1 MQILLI
7 MRCQIICIC
16 FLLVFLVYTTLSSR
30 INTRKEFQKIC
41 VTALLQVI
49 FDAITIYL
57 VNVVNDKPE
66 LKVINRVAHIFVV
79 GLAIMFCYYFFS
91 YVVKLIYATNS
102 VKKIMF
108 FARIPFHLYI
118 FASPFKDFDY
128 IKGRGTYYVGGP
140 YVEFWFFIGLMYVIT
155 SMFLIYI
162 NRNKIERSTVITL
175 ETITSLMIVD
185 IIFQVKIPELL
196 LTGGSIALITVAVYL
211 TLENTTENT
220 KNRVLIDIET
230 GVKNKQAFKVDMKNY
245 NDKYF
250 QSNSQYER
258 IGLVMCDI
266 SNLSYINDEYG
277 LIEGDDLI
285 AGTASILSKCLCSAN
300 GIYRIRG
307 DVFLAI
313 YTGIDKKDI
322 VNETLAVK
330 KEVRKVGK
338 GLKYDYILGIAE
350 ECYDNTEEE
359 SMESILNKTEKEML
373 RQKDILKKKLKGK
386 NDNEENVEER

>member
-7 MRCQIICIC
+7 MRCQIVCVC
-16 FLLVFLVYTTLSSR
+16 FLLMFLLYTTFSSR
-30 INTRKEFQKIC
+30 ISTRKEFQRIC
-41 VTALLQVI
+41 ITALLQVT

-66 LKVINRVAHIFVV
+66 LKFINRVAHIFVV
-79 GLAIMFCYYFFS
+79 GFAIMFCYYFFG
-91 YVVKLIYATNS
+91 YVVKLIYPVNS
-102 VKKIMF
+102 VRKIMF
-108 FARIPFHLYI
+108 FAKIPFHIYF

-140 YVEFWFFIGLMYVIT
+140 YVEFWFFIGMLYVLA
-155 SMFLIYI
+155 SMILIYI
-162 NRNKIERSTVITL
+162 NRDKIERSTVVTL
-175 ETITSLMIVD
+175 ETITSIMIVD
-185 IIFQVKIPELL
+185 IIFQVNIPELL

-220 KNRVLIDIET
+220 KNRVMIDIET

-245 NDKYF
+245 NEKYF
-250 QSNSQYER
+250 KSNSQYEK

-266 SNLSYINDEYG
+266 SNLSMINETYG
-277 LIEGDDLI
+277 LIEGDELI
-285 AGTASILSKCLCSAN
+285 ATTAKIISKYMTSAN

-313 YTGIDKKDI
+313 YTGVEKNDI
-322 VNETLAVK
+322 VNETLIVK
-330 KEVRKVGK
+330 KEIKKIGK
-338 GLKYDYILGIAE
+338 TLKYDYVLGIAE
-350 ECYDNTEEE
+350 ECYDNTDEE

-373 RQKDILKKKLKGK
+373 RQKEILKKKLKSK
-386 NDNEENVEER
+386 MVNDEHTEER

>member
-16 FLLVFLVYTTLSSR
+16 FLLVFLIYTTLSSR

-41 VTALLQVI
+41 ITALLQVT

-57 VNVVNDKPE
+57 VNVVYDRPE
-66 LKVINRVAHIFVV
+66 LRLFNRIAHVFVV
-79 GLAIMFCYYFFS
+79 GFAVLFCFYFFG
-91 YVVKLIYATNS
+91 YVVKLIYPANS

-108 FARIPFHLYI
+108 FAKIPFYLYI

-128 IKGRGTYYVGGP
+128 VKGRGTNYVGGP
-140 YVEFWFFIGLMYVIT
+140 YVEFWFFIGMLYVIA
-155 SMFLIYI
+155 SMILIYI
-162 NRNKIERSTVITL
+162 NRKKIERSTVITL

-185 IIFQVKIPELL
+185 IIFQIKIPELL

-220 KNRVLIDIET
+220 KNRVMIDIET
-230 GVKNKQAFKVDMKNY
+230 GVKNKQAFKVDMEKY

-250 QSNSQYER
+250 KTNSQYER

-266 SNLSYINDEYG
+266 SNLSVINDTYG
-277 LIEGDDLI
+277 LIEGDELI
-285 AGTASILSKCLCSAN
+285 AKTADILSKSLLSAN

-313 YTGIDKKDI
+313 YTGVDKKDI
-322 VNETLAVK
+322 VNETLSVK
-330 KEVRKVGK
+330 KEVKKYGK
-338 GLKYDYILGIAE
+338 ELEYNYVIGIAE
-350 ECYDNTEEE
+350 GCYDNTDED
-359 SMESILNKTEKEML
+359 SMEDILNKTEKEML
-373 RQKDILKKKLKGK
+373 HQKEILKKKLSTKQTS
-386 NDNEENVEER
+386 EENETE